1 MNERS
6 VNAWL
11 LVMAMRH
18 QPADSPQLSLQLVFG
33 FFFFSL
39 PVNYGISFFFFFE
52 NQLSLKMGL
61 LIILLKNLILFSLK
75 LILFEL
81 IYGVVWAIFGFRV
94 QEFGADL
101 CY

>member
-1 MNERS
+1 
-6 VNAWL
+6 
-11 LVMAMRH
+11 
-18 QPADSPQLSLQLVFG
+18 
-33 FFFFSL
+33 
-39 PVNYGISFFFFFE
+39 
-52 NQLSLKMGL
+52 MGL

-101 CY
+101 CFCSSFFFGLKGQEFGRGQF

>member
-1 MNERS
+1 
-6 VNAWL
+6 
-11 LVMAMRH
+11 
-18 QPADSPQLSLQLVFG
+18 
-33 FFFFSL
+33 
-39 PVNYGISFFFFFE
+39 
-52 NQLSLKMGL
+52 MGL

-101 CY
+101 CYCLSIFFIERAKILEGARFNFS